1 MLVAVRPG
9 PAIYM
14 ERAAGAAGV
23 SSPSTGPCPFA
34 ESQPKVRRLV
44 GLAQGVV
51 GRALWL
57 VLLFHGNKGSGWR
70 GPQSRA
76 LCLGWSRVHNRDKQ
90 SSCGVGATL
99 SNSFSGRGHSHRPG
113 LGVPVPLSCW
123 GPTNPRLSCGAMRLH
138 GNLTPKLRH
147 SDGHYHLRQP
157 SWECIY
163 PFQTCCSISRSLP

>member
-76 LCLGWSRVHNRDKQ
+76 LCLGWSRVQQGQAEQLWCVGHPLKQ
-90 SSCGVGATL
+90 LLWERTQPPAGAWGASATKL
-99 SNSFSGRGHSHRPG
+99 
-113 LGVPVPLSCW
+113 LGP
-123 GPTNPRLSCGAMRLH
+123 
-138 GNLTPKLRH
+138 
-147 SDGHYHLRQP
+147 Y
-157 SWECIY
+157 
-163 PFQTCCSISRSLP
+163 